1 MTHRLWR
8 QGFRI
13 LEVPIIFTERF
24 HGRSK
29 MSGHIIR
36 EAFIMVLRL
45 WFQNNLR
52 RRPLVPPAQ
61 SPSVGPGSSPS
72 SAGLAA
78 KHDGSQP
85 PIPHE

>member
-45 WFQNNLR
+45 WFQNKLR
-52 RRPLVPPAQ
+52 RRPLAPPAQ
-61 SPSVGPGSSPS
+61 SRSAGPGSS
-72 SAGLAA
+72 SASLAA
-78 KHDGSQP
+78 KHDGPQP
-85 PIPHE
+85 PTPDE